1 MTRLSFRFAKRK
13 STAQCLWA
21 LRFACSVLAAAVS
34 VDIPAEERGTGAVVS
49 LDHSAADLKVP
60 PDAGVIPVPGT
71 DPIRIAVITFAL
83 PRDNLLIAEATKLAL
98 APLFPNRGIK
108 LIFCTFEEFD
118 RIVLSRGAE
127 FILGT
132 SGAVT
137 RLSTFGLRPLATLV
151 SKGGPDPNRNE
162 GAAVIV
168 REDHREFQT
177 LGDLKGRTIAASNAL
192 SFPGW
197 QIVLGEVAKFGINPN
212 AFFGKTIFTGDARS
226 ISDIVKL
233 ILDDKA
239 DAGVLRLCAYEQF
252 IERHPEAVGE
262 LRVLDRRDNVDVAC
276 VHSTDLYPGF
286 TMAVTELISP
296 EAARRATLALL
307 SMPPTERG
315 ARWTIPTNYKS
326 VDALLEA
333 IRVGPSEKL
342 RATMLNELID
352 DYLTWMLV
360 IALLILGLLFHG
372 WRAEVL
378 ARRQGE
384 RVRELMEQKMA
395 QASRLAS
402 MQRAASLTQI
412 SSIFAH
418 ELRQPLTSAS
428 LYAEGLAR
436 QIRRGSADPDRMAK
450 IADRIADET
459 QRASEIV
466 ERVRAYAKG
475 RRLERSV
482 LSAADVM
489 QSAVRLWRGQS
500 MRDFPLWVLV
510 PKSAAHI
517 SANAFELELVFVNL
531 LKNAA
536 EAAQAAWAAD
546 ESSGKPKPVNLTK
559 APDVLVG
566 SGPMV
571 AFTAEVIGSSV
582 VFMVADSGK
591 PLSDEAL
598 LRIEAGSSQPQAG
611 SSQKSNGLGIG
622 LAIVRSIVEACFG
635 AITFGRTDLNP
646 RLTGLAVRVALPL
659 VSTSQSGR
667 AQTDVSIPVPH
678 EPAAESEMTAAPI
691 IRIVDDD
698 PNIHDALAY
707 VLENEGFIVRHYE
720 SAESFLINDRPEDPG
735 CAILD
740 VRMGEM
746 SGIVLHDRMKKL
758 GSKLPCIFLSAH
770 GDVDMAVDAIEA
782 GAVTFLSKPVRTEK
796 LLAAIERALTIAQ
809 SLASGD
815 PGQTLDGT
823 PASETAL
830 TDEAARQAA
839 LTEAARTAFLSLS
852 DRERQTALLAVSGLT
867 NRQIAERLEIAV
879 RTVEFHRA
887 GSMRKL
893 GCHSAAELK
902 AKLSLVPEAREAFE

>member
-1 MTRLSFRFAKRK
+1 M
-13 STAQCLWA
+13 
-21 LRFACSVLAAAVS
+21 
-34 VDIPAEERGTGAVVS
+34 
-49 LDHSAADLKVP
+49 
-60 PDAGVIPVPGT
+60 PGT

-162 GAAVIV
+162 GSAVIV

-212 AFFGKTIFTGDARS
+212 EFFGKTIFTGDARS

-233 ILDDKA
+233 VLDEKA

-262 LRVLDRRDNVDVAC
+262 LRILDRRDNVDVAC

-566 SGPMV
+566 SGPM
-571 AFTAEVIGSSV
+571 
-582 VFMVADSGK
+582 
-591 PLSDEAL
+591 
-598 LRIEAGSSQPQAG
+598 
-611 SSQKSNGLGIG
+611 
-622 LAIVRSIVEACFG
+622 
-635 AITFGRTDLNP
+635 
-646 RLTGLAVRVALPL
+646 
-659 VSTSQSGR
+659 
-667 AQTDVSIPVPH
+667 
-678 EPAAESEMTAAPI
+678 
-691 IRIVDDD
+691 
-698 PNIHDALAY
+698 AY

-809 SLASGD
+809 SLASGE
-815 PGQTLDGT
+815 PEQTLDST
-823 PASETAL
+823 PAREAAL

-852 DRERQTALLAVSGLT
+852 DRERQAALLAVSGLT

-902 AKLSLVPEAREAFE
+902 AKLALVPEAREAFE

>member
-1 MTRLSFRFAKRK
+1 M
-13 STAQCLWA
+13 
-21 LRFACSVLAAAVS
+21 
-34 VDIPAEERGTGAVVS
+34 
-49 LDHSAADLKVP
+49 
-60 PDAGVIPVPGT
+60 PGT

-162 GAAVIV
+162 GSAVIV

-192 SFPGW
+192 SFLGW

-212 AFFGKTIFTGDARS
+212 EFFGKTIFTGDARS

-233 ILDDKA
+233 VLDEKA

-262 LRVLDRRDNVDVAC
+262 LRILDRRDNVDVAC

-286 TMAVTELISP
+286 TMASTELISP

-315 ARWTIPTNYKS
+315 ARWTISTNYKS

-395 QASRLAS
+395 QASRLTS

-475 RRLERSV
+475 RRLELRSV
-482 LSAADVM
+482 DRRCDAERRAPLARTIHAGLSA
-489 QSAVRLWRGQS
+489 
-500 MRDFPLWVLV
+500 
-510 PKSAAHI
+510 
-517 SANAFELELVFVNL
+517 
-531 LKNAA
+531 
-536 EAAQAAWAAD
+536 
-546 ESSGKPKPVNLTK
+546 
-559 APDVLVG
+559 
-566 SGPMV
+566 
-571 AFTAEVIGSSV
+571 
-582 VFMVADSGK
+582 
-591 PLSDEAL
+591 
-598 LRIEAGSSQPQAG
+598 
-611 SSQKSNGLGIG
+611 LG
-622 LAIVRSIVEACFG
+622 
-635 AITFGRTDLNP
+635 
-646 RLTGLAVRVALPL
+646 
-659 VSTSQSGR
+659 
-667 AQTDVSIPVPH
+667 
-678 EPAAESEMTAAPI
+678 
-691 IRIVDDD
+691 
-698 PNIHDALAY
+698 
-707 VLENEGFIVRHYE
+707 
-720 SAESFLINDRPEDPG
+720 
-735 CAILD
+735 
-740 VRMGEM
+740 
-746 SGIVLHDRMKKL
+746 
-758 GSKLPCIFLSAH
+758 
-770 GDVDMAVDAIEA
+770 A
-782 GAVTFLSKPVRTEK
+782 GA
-796 LLAAIERALTIAQ
+796 
-809 SLASGD
+809 
-815 PGQTLDGT
+815 
-823 PASETAL
+823 
-830 TDEAARQAA
+830 
-839 LTEAARTAFLSLS
+839 
-852 DRERQTALLAVSGLT
+852 
-867 NRQIAERLEIAV
+867 
-879 RTVEFHRA
+879 
-887 GSMRKL
+887 
-893 GCHSAAELK
+893 
-902 AKLSLVPEAREAFE
+902 